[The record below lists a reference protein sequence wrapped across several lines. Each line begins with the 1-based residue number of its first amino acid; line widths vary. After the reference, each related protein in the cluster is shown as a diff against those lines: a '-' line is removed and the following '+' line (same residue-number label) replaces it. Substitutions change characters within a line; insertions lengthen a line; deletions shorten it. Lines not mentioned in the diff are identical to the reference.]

1 MFPLLSPSLSLVL
14 FMKQMVLS
22 GADKP
27 DAPSSS
33 PVVIPVLPRRSSAL
47 PRPSTS
53 DPPPVD
59 PPHDDRACFSAL
71 SRSLAA
77 SFLSESLLPS
87 LPSHPYYP
95 DIVDPS
101 LGASSDFS
109 PLLGLDLFALPPA
122 FDRDTLCSAWRA
134 DWEDRPLP
142 SPSPTDRDVPPP
154 LDRSVL
160 LVRSGKGV
168 EVSGDSQR
176 AVNLN
181 LTLPCQLIEP
191 RAPSNSSEV
200 CFYVGNQLVDAS
212 PVDGLLRS
220 RQVRPAEKRDRTE
233 IPQYE
238 FSLEEKALKRLCAR
252 FYTLPSNAMIPTG
265 MLVTHTEKRGNV
277 ETEEGEE
284 RQNGEMERE
293 REKEKEKEK
302 ERENGKG
309 KGKEKGKGKGKGKEK
324 EKEKTGMSKEE
335 KKRLHD
341 SLSVLFHS
349 LFDNCS
355 YFFPEFDN
363 IIGFKTLARS
373 LYEGYNK

>member
-1 MFPLLSPSLSLVL
+1 MFFLSPSSLSLVL
-14 FMKQMVLS
+14 FMKQLGLS

-27 DAPSSS
+27 DTPSTN
-33 PVVIPVLPRRSSAL
+33 PVVIPVLPPRVSSSL
-47 PRPSTS
+47 YRPSAS
-53 DPPPVD
+53 DPPPTD
-59 PPHDDRACFSAL
+59 PPHDDRACLFL
-71 SRSLAA
+71 SSPSLPA

-101 LGASSDFS
+101 LGVSADLS

-122 FDRDTLCSAWRA
+122 FDRDTLCSAWCA

-142 SPSPTDRDVPPP
+142 SPSPADRDAPSPA
-154 LDRSVL
+154 DRSVL

-176 AVNLN
+176 AVSLN
-181 LTLPCQLIEP
+181 LSVPCQPGEP
-191 RAPSNSSEV
+191 RAPSNPSEV

-212 PVDGLLRS
+212 PVDGSLRS
-220 RQVRPAEKRDRTE
+220 RQVRPAEKRDRSE

-252 FYTLPSNAMIPTG
+252 FYTLPANAMIPTG
-265 MLVTHTEKRGNV
+265 MLVTHTDESGNV
-277 ETEEGEE
+277 ETEGGEE
-284 RQNGEMERE
+284 GRNGGDMERE
-293 REKEKEKEK
+293 REREMGNGKEKEKGKENEK
-302 ERENGKG
+302 E
-309 KGKEKGKGKGKGKEK
+309 KEK
-324 EKEKTGMSKEE
+324 EKEKTGMSKED